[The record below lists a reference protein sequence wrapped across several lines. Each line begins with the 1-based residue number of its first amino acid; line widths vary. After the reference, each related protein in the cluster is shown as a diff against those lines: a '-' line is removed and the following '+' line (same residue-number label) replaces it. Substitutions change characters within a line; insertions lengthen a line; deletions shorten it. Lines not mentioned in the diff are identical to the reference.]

1 MPPLSYPSRLK
12 IVAYFPEAMTSTCR
26 PVWKFSFLWGQVPG
40 SRPHSSRGCTHQ
52 SHASHLQPCV
62 ISSCEL
68 PPEPPGAQDF
78 RGLKYLL
85 HSLLMHQGLP
95 WWLKWY
101 RIFLQCG
108 RPRFNPWVRKIPWR
122 RKWHP
127 TPVFLSKESHG
138 QRSLVNYSLWSHKKL
153 DTAEQ
158 LMHTHPH
165 MQQSCV

>member
-1 MPPLSYPSRLK
+1 M
-12 IVAYFPEAMTSTCR
+12 AYFPEAMISTCC

-40 SRPHSSRGCTHQ
+40 SRPHSSRGCTDQ
-52 SHASHLQPCV
+52 SQASHLQPCV
-62 ISSCEL
+62 ISSSEL
-68 PPEPPGAQDF
+68 PPELAGAQDF

-85 HSLLMHQGLP
+85 HSILMHQGLP

-127 TPVFLSKESHG
+127 TLVFLSKESHG
-138 QRSLVNYSLWSHKKL
+138 QRSLVGYSPWSHKEL

-158 LMHTHPH
+158 LTHPHPH